1 METVLIGRFE
11 KGRMIMAKPSKII
24 GERCNQGIK
33 EIIVAEPKENDVSL
47 KYVRPNHIHMGNQ
60 PNVMDPFEQ
69 RNIKIRNGNM
79 GDTVYS
85 NKNFVFGDL
94 IAYYSGHVWN
104 VIDQPLLSKNKTLSE
119 T

>member
-1 METVLIGRFE
+1 METVLIGWFE
-11 KGRMIMAKPSKII
+11 KGRMIKAKPSKII

-47 KYVRPNHIHMGNQ
+47 KYTLPNHIHMGNQ
-60 PNVMDPFEQ
+60 LNVMDPFER
-69 RNIKIRNGNM
+69 RNIHIRNGHM

-94 IAYYSGHVWN
+94 IAYYSGHIWDVT
-104 VIDQPLLSKNKTLSE
+104 DQPLLSKNKTLTE